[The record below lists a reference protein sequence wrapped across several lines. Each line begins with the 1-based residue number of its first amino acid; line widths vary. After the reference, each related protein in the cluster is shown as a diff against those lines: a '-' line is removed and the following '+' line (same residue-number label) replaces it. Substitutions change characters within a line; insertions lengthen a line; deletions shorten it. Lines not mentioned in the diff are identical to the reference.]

1 MIAVFLAGLL
11 ISALVLELFSLRAVG
26 RIQIRTEADLAL
38 CVPDEEITLRYS
50 ILNPSRFPI
59 LYVGYTFVFSD
70 HVTVLPPERG
80 QSWTVNQDYG
90 GVSVDGVCW
99 LPAHSRI
106 NGRIRLR
113 LHQRGVYCVG
123 KAYFEVGD
131 LLGLKSRADI
141 SFDERRIVCTAD
153 AAEDVAE
160 RIPLGGLLG
169 SVSVRRF
176 LHDDPCLITGYRE
189 YTGREPMKQIS
200 WNQTAKTGMLMV
212 KQPDH
217 TADADVVLLI
227 DEQPEH
233 PAQMESCLCQLRSL
247 CEFLEARKI
256 PYELFANGD
265 LGNTARGLGRG
276 HLFPILRAIGLSQ
289 FTRYYDFSNVVERVI
304 RSGRPDR
311 TCIVI
316 SPEPEPSL
324 LDRLQAHSNHRLMIL
339 DGQAADG

>member
-90 GVSVDGVCW
+90 GVSVEGVCW

-131 LLGLKSRADI
+131 LLGLKSRADF

-227 DEQPEH
+227 DEHPEH

-311 TCIVI
+311 TCVVI

>member
-90 GVSVDGVCW
+90 GVSVEGVCW

-113 LHQRGVYCVG
+113 LHQRGVYRVG

-131 LLGLKSRADI
+131 LLGLKSRADF

-153 AAEDVAE
+153 AAKDVAE

-200 WNQTAKTGMLMV
+200 WNQTAKTGML
-212 KQPDH
+212 
-217 TADADVVLLI
+217 
-227 DEQPEH
+227 
-233 PAQMESCLCQLRSL
+233 
-247 CEFLEARKI
+247 
-256 PYELFANGD
+256 
-265 LGNTARGLGRG
+265 
-276 HLFPILRAIGLSQ
+276 
-289 FTRYYDFSNVVERVI
+289 
-304 RSGRPDR
+304 
-311 TCIVI
+311 
-316 SPEPEPSL
+316 
-324 LDRLQAHSNHRLMIL
+324 
-339 DGQAADG
+339 